1 MFLWVDPS
9 CVGLRA
15 PPPPCF
21 RTQGHAQLG
30 FRLAGWRWAQ
40 SKSRSLAFREAC
52 DPTDRGGRQAVG
64 AKARGR
70 HPPPGGCR
78 RTFAPKACRPRR
90 ARQIAP
96 KRAIEQFS
104 LSREKNQT
112 KTPRDAGRF
121 AFLRYRG
128 AENSAPGD
136 RQIGRAHV

>member
-1 MFLWVDPS
+1 M
-9 CVGLRA
+9 R
-15 PPPPCF
+15 
-21 RTQGHAQLG
+21 
-30 FRLAGWRWAQ
+30 
-40 SKSRSLAFREAC
+40 
-52 DPTDRGGRQAVG
+52 
-64 AKARGR
+64 
-70 HPPPGGCR
+70 PPPGGCR

-128 AENSAPGD
+128 AENPAPGD
-136 RQIGRAHV
+136 RHVGARVLAGLELPRAAAIELRVFLLLSPLLAPADGPGDGHKPPGIG

>member
-1 MFLWVDPS
+1 M
-9 CVGLRA
+9 
-15 PPPPCF
+15 
-21 RTQGHAQLG
+21 
-30 FRLAGWRWAQ
+30 
-40 SKSRSLAFREAC
+40 
-52 DPTDRGGRQAVG
+52 
-64 AKARGR
+64 
-70 HPPPGGCR
+70 
-78 RTFAPKACRPRR
+78 ACRPRR

-136 RQIGRAHV
+136 RHVVARVVAGVDLPRAADLELRVFLLLEPVREIGRAACRERGGQYGWISVV